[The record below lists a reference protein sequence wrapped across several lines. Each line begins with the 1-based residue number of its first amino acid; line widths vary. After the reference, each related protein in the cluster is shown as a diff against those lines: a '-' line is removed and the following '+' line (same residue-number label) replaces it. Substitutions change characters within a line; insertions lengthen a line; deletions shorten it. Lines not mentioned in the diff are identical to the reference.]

1 MIIFTDFKNAKMSK
15 DLVLAECLAMYK
27 PKAIYLR
34 EKHLNDSDYLQ
45 LARQIKPVCETV
57 GVDFY
62 VCHNLKIAKLL
73 GVKNVHINVENL
85 PKIGANEHFDN
96 LSVAVHSI
104 KDVIIAQ
111 SYGATRLVYGHI
123 FETSCKKDLQ
133 PRGLSNLKA
142 ICNISNLPV
151 IAIGGINHNNFKS
164 VLDSGASDFAIMSSA
179 MTLTF

>member
-1 MIIFTDFKNAKMSK
+1 
-15 DLVLAECLAMYK
+15 AMYK